1 MRKDM
6 SVFDQRGQ
14 KVTYQYNAAGNINFG
29 NVQNRA
35 DLIGELEKL
44 KDEVSK
50 AGEAEIIDAEIV
62 TDTQYQIQKAVE
74 QAKKAEPSK
83 KSILEHLGKAKEFVK
98 GVVEAGGIVTGI
110 VKAIELVQH
119 LF

>member
-1 MRKDM
+1 M

-29 NVQNRA
+29 NVQNRV

-44 KDEVSK
+44 RDEISK
-50 AGEAEIIDAEIV
+50 AGETEVIDAEIV
-62 TDTQYQIQKAVE
+62 TDAQYQIQKAVD
-74 QAKKAEPSK
+74 QAKKSEPSK
-83 KSILEHLGKAKEFVK
+83 KSILEHLDKAKEFVK

-110 VKAIELVQH
+110 VKAIELVRQ

>member
-1 MRKDM
+1 M

-14 KVTYQYNAAGNINFG
+14 KVNYQYNVAGNINFD

-44 KDEVSK
+44 KGEISK
-50 AGEAEIIDAEIV
+50 AGEAEVIDAEIV
-62 TDTQYQIQKAVE
+62 TDAQYQIQKAVD
-74 QAKKAEPSK
+74 QAKKSEPSK
-83 KSILEHLGKAKEFVK
+83 KSILEYLDKAKGFVK
-98 GVVEAGGIVTGI
+98 GFVDAGGIVTGI
-110 VKAIELVQH
+110 VKAIELVQQ